1 MAGHKKRNGGMC
13 GNPHCGPKRKNPSLN
28 VRNPSRKVN
37 TGSEDYRLGLFQ
49 GAMEKGKL
57 PPPHDT
63 SADFKR
69 GYADGAK
76 VAAARPAASAESLGV
91 YKATG
96 SQPQAGAVLYDA
108 VKGEAVATLRNP
120 SINVRN
126 PSGAKSEGLVQKF
139 TNVFGQTGWL
149 VYDRHGHRVGFY
161 ATKPLALEMLAFA
174 NSKRH
179 STSSVVSGPTRNP
192 SLNVR
197 NPSGAKQRAR
207 GTRSFGMYWDPD
219 AYDNLALERAA
230 HARKQIAKAKK
241 AGAKAGRGSM
251 YEFFRQGHA
260 QDIEESKRARPKLP
274 NPMSASE
281 RKHLAHEKGEE
292 KAFASMMAALAE
304 GVTVKVGAHRIR
316 KLSKGY
322 VVVDG
327 ERLTTTQA
335 AAKLHRGK

>member
-1 MAGHKKRNGGMC
+1 MAGHKKRNGGCGCGGMC
-13 GNPHCGPKRKNPSLN
+13 GNPHCGPKRRNPSYRVQGDDLYDASGNLIAGLSFQQTSSKCSSYMCGKNATTVSQASWGGVAPFCAKHAAEHKRLLKSKRNPSLN
-28 VRNPSRKVN
+28 VRNPSRKVH

-126 PSGAKSEGLVQKF
+126 PSGAKSEGSVQKF
-139 TNVFGQTGWL
+139 TNVSGQTGWL

-179 STSSVVSGPTRNP
+179 STSSVVSGPLR
-192 SLNVR
+192 
-197 NPSGAKQRAR
+197 
-207 GTRSFGMYWDPD
+207 
-219 AYDNLALERAA
+219 
-230 HARKQIAKAKK
+230 
-241 AGAKAGRGSM
+241 
-251 YEFFRQGHA
+251 
-260 QDIEESKRARPKLP
+260 
-274 NPMSASE
+274 NPMSAAA

-292 KAFASMMAALAE
+292 KAFVSMMAALAE
-304 GVTVKVGAHRIR
+304 GVTVKVGAHRVR

>member
-1 MAGHKKRNGGMC
+1 MAGHKKRNGGCGCGGMC
-13 GNPHCGPKRKNPSLN
+13 GNPHCGPKRRNPSINVRNPEGGYVATSYVDRKKVWVLADHKGRNFGTFATKPEANKALRKFEKSGPLYKISAEAQRESNTCYPTVIVKKDGKIVDVGGTFSYLHNAIEAADDAAYRRPDCEVEIVCEKYVYDREAEVRQAFQKRKNPSIN

-108 VKGEAVATLRNP
+108 VKGESVATLRNP

-126 PSGAKSEGLVQKF
+126 P
-139 TNVFGQTGWL
+139 
-149 VYDRHGHRVGFY
+149 
-161 ATKPLALEMLAFA
+161 
-174 NSKRH
+174 
-179 STSSVVSGPTRNP
+179 
-192 SLNVR
+192 
-197 NPSGAKQRAR
+197 
-207 GTRSFGMYWDPD
+207 
-219 AYDNLALERAA
+219 
-230 HARKQIAKAKK
+230 
-241 AGAKAGRGSM
+241 
-251 YEFFRQGHA
+251 
-260 QDIEESKRARPKLP
+260 
-274 NPMSASE
+274 MSAAA